1 MITVVIR
8 NKNEALALE
17 KLLALLDRFY
27 KDDIHEIIIVD
38 NESSDDSEQVVHK
51 YGATLISIKN
61 FTYGKALNLGI
72 SKSTQPFIALLSA
85 HAYPLGDDF
94 FKDSLK
100 KFQLDDKIA
109 GLRYINSF
117 KDYERFIENDGII
130 LEPLEYGMM
139 NACAMIR
146 KSVWQEFNYD
156 ERLMFSE
163 DKLWSQQVTNYGYR
177 IEQMRHAFFYNVKRN
192 SSDLLER
199 WSNET
204 IAGLINHQRQPKSAL
219 KTLLIFLKEILWI
232 GLKNYGTYVVHAFIR
247 FKKRLGFKSR
257 IKEYHNHNE

>member
-8 NKNEALALE
+8 NKNEAPALE

-27 KDDIHEIIIVD
+27 KEDIDEIIIVD
-38 NESSDDSEQVVHK
+38 NESTDDSEQVVQK

-72 SKSTQPFIALLSA
+72 SKSTQPFIVLLSA

-94 FKDSLK
+94 FKDSIK
-100 KFQLDDKIA
+100 KFQSDEKIA

-117 KDYERFIENDGII
+117 NDYERYIENDGVI

-146 KSVWQEFNYD
+146 KSVWQEFPYD
-156 ERLMFSE
+156 EQLMFSE
-163 DKLWSQQVTNYGYR
+163 DKLWSQQVINNGYR
-177 IEQMRHAFFYNVKRN
+177 IEQVRHTFFYNVKRN
-192 SSDLLER
+192 PSGLLNR

-204 IAGLINHQRQPKSAL
+204 IAGLIIHQKEPKSTL
-219 KTLLIFLKEILWI
+219 KMFLIFLKEILWI
-232 GLKNYGTYVVHAFIR
+232 GPKNYGTYVVHVFRR

-257 IKEYHNHNE
+257 IKEYHNHDE